1 MLASKGVD
9 TEKMWKDVARS
20 LDDIDAISKG
30 LNEKLK
36 LHDAQG
42 NRNTNISFEILRWRG
57 LLRHTGYLMEH
68 QNKNLSYNMYG
79 EPLSPDITNISENA
93 KIKMKDYYEI
103 MEMEGRVS
111 RGKMSPLNVMP
122 DKEIDE
128 LLYEY
133 EESNQFLEDED

>member
-9 TEKMWKDVARS
+9 TEKMLKDVARS
-20 LDDIDAISKG
+20 LDDIDAISKS

-36 LHDAQG
+36 LHDIQG
-42 NRNTNISFEILRWRG
+42 DRNTNISFEILRWRG

-68 QNKNLSYNMYG
+68 QIENLSYNMYG
-79 EPLSPDITNISENA
+79 EPLSPDIISISENA
-93 KIKMKDYYEI
+93 KIKMKEYYKI

-111 RGKMSPLNVMP
+111 RGKISPLNVMP

-133 EESNQFLEDED
+133 EESNQFL